1 MLVTETR
8 SRIREDRFPF
18 LVDGTQK
25 LSPVALILQD
35 FHRQSFPLVVPLQ
48 HGHLFGL
55 TNHQTNQ
62 PVPPSPPRD
71 RAMKGPTASEGH
83 HGKSA
88 RITDFALVFCSRT
101 NTWLANLD
109 QLKCLDSSC

>member
-48 HGHLFGL
+48 HAHSFGV
-55 TNHQTNQ
+55 TNHQTKQ
-62 PVPPSPPRD
+62 PVRRTPPRD
-71 RAMKGPTASEGH
+71 GAMNGPTASEGH
-83 HGKSA
+83 HGKST
-88 RITDFALVFCSRT
+88 RITHFALVFCYRT
-101 NTWLANLD
+101 TT
-109 QLKCLDSSC
+109 